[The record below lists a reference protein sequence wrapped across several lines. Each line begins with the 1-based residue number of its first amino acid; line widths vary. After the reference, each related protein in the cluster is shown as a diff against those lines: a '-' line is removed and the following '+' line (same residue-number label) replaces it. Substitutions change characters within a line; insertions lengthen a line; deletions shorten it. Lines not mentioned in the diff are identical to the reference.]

1 MRRRA
6 FAGEWGPRE
15 SETVRVDKEEH
26 AGTAVDGPPVRRL
39 ASGDR
44 ARTVRT
50 PDDPESESYGPLM
63 DEPDYE
69 NFV

>member
-1 MRRRA
+1 M
-6 FAGEWGPRE
+6 
-15 SETVRVDKEEH
+15 
-26 AGTAVDGPPVRRL
+26 DGPPVRRL

-63 DEPDYE
+63 DEPDYQ